1 MTEIYDS
8 VRLGKDTRN
17 TDYLGTF
24 VAWLVINKLIDP
36 ALESAAG
43 SAAARVRMQDLTGSA
58 FLTTVMH
65 GELRPGHLTEQ
76 GRRFVEY
83 YFMSGDYL
91 ADFSNRTYQDED
103 EWLLYDELAPRITAA
118 WRRMQAPVKRFTAKI
133 LKFPKR

>member
-8 VRLGKDTRN
+8 IRLGGDSRN

-36 ALESAAG
+36 ALETAAG

-65 GELRPGHLTEQ
+65 GELGSAQLTEQ
-76 GRRFVEY
+76 GREFVEY

-91 ADFSNRTYQDED
+91 ADFSSRAYQEED

-118 WRRMQAPVKRFTAKI
+118 WRRMQAPVKRLTAKI
-133 LKFPKR
+133 LKFPRR

>member
-8 VRLGKDTRN
+8 IRLGNDSRN
-17 TDYLGTF
+17 ADYLGTF

-43 SAAARVRMQDLTGSA
+43 SAAARVRMQDLTGAA

-65 GELRPGHLTEQ
+65 GELRSVHLTEH
-76 GRRFVEY
+76 GRNFVEY
-83 YFMSGDYL
+83 YFVSGDYL
-91 ADFSNRTYQDED
+91 ADFSNRTGQEED
-103 EWLLYDELAPRITAA
+103 EWLLYDELAPKITAA
-118 WRRMQAPVKRFTAKI
+118 WRRMQTPVKRLTAKI